1 MAGIENL
8 ALFIAGNEWIFILI
22 AVGVIFV
29 GAKKIPELARSMGR
43 ATSEYERGRIDA
55 AKEVKEWKG
64 QRIERGKLNEV
75 ARSLGLDSEN
85 KSDDELRVE
94 IDKVIQKEKS

>member
-8 ALFIAGNEWIFILI
+8 ALFVAGAEWIFIII
-22 AVGVIFV
+22 AIGVIFL
-29 GAKKIPELARSMGR
+29 GAKKIPELARSIGR

-55 AKEVKEWKG
+55 EKEVKEWKG
-64 QRIERGKLNEV
+64 HRVERGKLSEV

-94 IDKVIQKEKS
+94 IDKVLQKEKS